1 MKKVPVLVLTLCLL
15 AILPAT
21 CPQEDGL
28 PAGKELSILLSATV
42 TDYQATLQDFFFQQ
56 RLLTA
61 SSLDLK
67 LHLLETRTDE
77 LAGTA
82 IQLDECRI
90 SLIQS
95 LEDGNITAEQFAVEM
110 HRLADEILILARSLH
125 GLGQTISNI
134 AMNVSAQQAFP
145 IIEKFNAAA
154 RFLSEMGAR
163 MSLAMNQHGQSQ
175 KVQGNQE
182 AKRKDQSQKVQGNQ
196 EAKRKDQSQKVQG
209 NQEAKRKDQSQKVQ
223 GNQEAKRKDQES
235 TKEKNPFSCNY
246 RNYANSASSLPPGIF
261 FS

>member
-1 MKKVPVLVLTLCLL
+1 MAEIHISSMKKVPVLVLTLCLL

-163 MSLAMNQHGQSQ
+163 MSLAMNQHGLGSFSAPEIPQLS
-175 KVQGNQE
+175 GPM
-182 AKRKDQSQKVQGNQ
+182 S
-196 EAKRKDQSQKVQG
+196 
-209 NQEAKRKDQSQKVQ
+209 
-223 GNQEAKRKDQES
+223 ES
-235 TKEKNPFSCNY
+235 GGKE
-246 RNYANSASSLPPGIF
+246 
-261 FS
+261 